1 MKGEYKTLI
10 KRTLNEIKK
19 MMVGADLVG
28 EPSLSISGVSINS
41 REDLTGRLFIP
52 VKGERFNGHE
62 FVNEAFQKGA
72 IASLWQ
78 KNEPNRP
85 TGVPLLLVDD
95 TLAALQDLAHS
106 YRNELRLKV
115 VGVTG
120 SNGKTSTKDMVY
132 SVLST
137 VYKVQK
143 TEGNYNNHF
152 GLPLSILKTDEDT
165 EVLVLEMGMSSR
177 GEIELLSKLA
187 EPDAAIIT
195 NIGESHLQDLGSREE
210 IAEAKLEITEGLKEN
225 GALIYFGDE
234 LLLEERVLRYNQI
247 KLIPFGQRHTN
258 EYYPVFIK
266 QEPGGT
272 AFTSNKLS
280 RPFFIPVLG
289 RHNVYNALAAI
300 AVGQVFNVP
309 WEDIIRGLS
318 QLKIT
323 QMRSEI
329 VSGKNGST
337 VINDAYNASPT
348 SMKAAIGLLQDLEGY
363 NRKYLVLGDMLELG
377 DREEE
382 FHQETG
388 RTIDPTKIDAVYTYG
403 ERGKWIAQ
411 GAKTQILEEDR
422 VSSFTNKEE
431 LIEKLNQ
438 VIEEKDVILVKA
450 SRGMRLE
457 EVVEGLK
464 GDS

>member
-1 MKGEYKTLI
+1 VI
-10 KRTLNEIKK
+10 KRTLGEIKN
-19 MMVGADLVG
+19 MISGANLDG
-28 EPSLSISGVSINS
+28 ESTLQINGVSINT
-41 REDLTGRLFIP
+41 REDLGGKLFIP
-52 VKGERFNGHE
+52 IKGERFNGHE
-62 FVNEAFQKGA
+62 FVEAAFQKGVV
-72 IASLWQ
+72 ASLWE
-78 KNEPNRP
+78 KNEPNMP
-85 TGVPLLLVDD
+85 SNVPLLLVDS
-95 TLAALQDLAHS
+95 TLTALQQLAHS
-106 YRNELRLKV
+106 YRNELQLKV

-137 VYKVQK
+137 VFNVQK
-143 TEGNYNNHF
+143 TEGNLNNHI
-152 GLPLSILKTDEDT
+152 GLPLSILKTSEDK

-187 EPDAAIIT
+187 EPDAVIIT
-195 NIGESHLQDLGSREE
+195 NIGESHLQDLGSRDE
-210 IAEAKLEITEGLKEN
+210 IAEAKLEITAGLKEN

-234 LLLEERVLRYNQI
+234 PLLKQRVLRNEHI
-247 KLIPFGQRHTN
+247 KLIPFGQEQSN

-266 QEPGGT
+266 QEATGT
-272 AFTSNKLS
+272 AFTSNKVS

-300 AVGQVFNVP
+300 AVGQVFEVP
-309 WEDIIRGLS
+309 WDDIIRGLS

-337 VINDAYNASPT
+337 IINDAYNASPT

-363 NRKYLVLGDMLELG
+363 KRKFLVLGDMLELG
-377 DREEE
+377 DRERE
-382 FHQETG
+382 FHQDTG
-388 RTIDPTKIDAVYTYG
+388 EAIDPTKVDFVYTYG

-411 GAKTQILEEDR
+411 GAKKKFLEER
-422 VSSFTNKEE
+422 VVSFTNKEE
-431 LIEKLNQ
+431 LIEKLNL